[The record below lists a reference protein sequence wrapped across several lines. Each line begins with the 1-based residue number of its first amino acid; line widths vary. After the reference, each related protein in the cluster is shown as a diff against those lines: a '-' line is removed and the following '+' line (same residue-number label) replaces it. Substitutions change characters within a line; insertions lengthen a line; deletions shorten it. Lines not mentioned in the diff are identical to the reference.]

1 MLRCYFY
8 EALSNFQEVNFKKH
22 LVMKIRSLL
31 SLAACLLLCFSNC
44 GDTQTQTTEK
54 FEDLGKEEKFKEA
67 HDIPI
72 KIAYEAEGEM
82 VNFPTADGKTG
93 SAYHIGETKNNKVLF
108 LIHEWW
114 GLNDF
119 IKREADRLSDSLTDV
134 TVFALDLYDG
144 NIATNPEDAS
154 TFMAEAKEERLNA
167 IIKGAMEK
175 VGKEAKIATMGWCF
189 GGGWSLKAG
198 ILAGSQGAGSI
209 IYYGMPV
216 KNAADLEP
224 IQADILGIF
233 ALKDAWITPKV
244 VTDFDALC
252 KATGKNFDPHL
263 FNADHAFANPSSE
276 KYVETAAT
284 EANEVAL
291 TFLREKLNGK

>member
-1 MLRCYFY
+1 MKT
-8 EALSNFQEVNFKKH
+8 LS
-22 LVMKIRSLL
+22 SLF
-31 SLAACLLLCFSNC
+31 LAAFLILSFTQC
-44 GDTQTQTTEK
+44 GESPNQTEK

-67 HDIPI
+67 HDIPV
-72 KIAYEAEGEM
+72 KIAYEANGKM
-82 VNFPTADGKTG
+82 VDFPSTDGKT
-93 SAYHIGETKNNKVLF
+93 SKAYQIGESKNNKVLF

-134 TVFALDLYDG
+134 TVLALDLYDG
-144 NIATNPEDAS
+144 KVATNPEDAS
-154 TFMAEAKEERLNA
+154 GYMSSAGEERPTA
-167 IIKGAMEK
+167 IISGIIDHL
-175 VGKEAKIATMGWCF
+175 GKEAKIATMGWCF

-198 ILAGSQGAGSI
+198 ILAENQGIGSI

-216 KNAADLEP
+216 KEAAKLAP
-224 IQADILGIF
+224 IQGDILGIF

-244 VTDFDALC
+244 VTEFDALC
-252 KATGKNFDPHL
+252 KATAKNFDPHL

-276 KYVETAAT
+276 KYNEKAAT

-291 TFLREKLNGK
+291 SFLKGKFNVE